1 MTTAGVW
8 QTAVSLLLLG
18 VSLNFDEFFVSGD
31 FLHQTVQVLF
41 AASKHGVSH
50 ATGVQSDSLGRVIV
64 TRNHVIQ
71 TFWRVVGI
79 NHGHN
84 GDTQS
89 AGFGHSNLVVADV
102 DHEQGVRQVVHV

>member
-1 MTTAGVW
+1 MTTDSVW

-18 VSLNFDEFFVSGD
+18 VSLNFDELFVSGD
-31 FLHQTVQVLF
+31 FFNQTIQVLF
-41 AASKHGVSH
+41 AASQHGVSH

-64 TRNHVIQ
+64 TRDHVIQ

-79 NHGHN
+79 NHGHH

-89 AGFGHSNLVVADV
+89 AGFSHGNLVVANV
-102 DHEQGVRQVVHV
+102 DHE